1 MKTRR
6 LYYGWVMVALAAL
19 TLTTHGL
26 MIYTFGIFFKPL
38 TTAFNWERGPLS
50 AALSLCV
57 IVSGLLAII
66 TGRLCDKHGP
76 RLLLSLAGLLS
87 GIGFLLMSRINTLW
101 QVYLIYAFLMGG
113 GARCCFIPVMS
124 TIPRW
129 FTERRGVM
137 TGIILTGTGIGALFA
152 PPVANQLISSYH
164 WRVSYIMMGSV
175 VTVVIVLAAQ
185 FLRRDPTR
193 MGQSPYGESKRA
205 AQRLNLD
212 TRGFS
217 IKQAV
222 KTRQLWTVSAMFFC
236 FGFCMFA
243 VMVHIVPHATDLGI
257 PAATAASILATLG
270 ALSIVGRIGM
280 GGTADRIGSIRVFII
295 SFAIMSAALFWLMPA
310 KEAWVLYLFAAIF
323 GFASAGAGALISPLV
338 AEFFGLRSHGLILG
352 VTQLGFAIGAAVGP
366 LVAGYLFDVNS
377 TYLSTFI
384 LCAILSIVGLVLS
397 IVLRPTTDKQDRRRA
412 I

>member
-1 MKTRR
+1 MQVS
-6 LYYGWVMVALAAL
+6 Y
-19 TLTTHGL
+19 
-26 MIYTFGIFFKPL
+26 GIFFKPL
-38 TTAFNWERGPLS
+38 IAEFGWSRAITSGAFSLS
-50 AALSLCV
+50 WIMQGLV
-57 IVSGLLAII
+57 GIVM
-66 TGRLCDKHGP
+66 GRLSDRLGP
-76 RLLLSLAGLLS
+76 RIVLT
-87 GIGFLLMSRINTLW
+87 ICGFLLGIG
-101 QVYLIYAFLMGG
+101 YFLMSQINSVWQLYLFYGVIIG
-113 GARCCFIPVMS
+113 IGMSGTLIPLMS
-124 TIPRW
+124 AVARW
-129 FTERRGVM
+129 FVARRGMM
-137 TGIILTGTGIGALFA
+137 TGIILTGTAIGTTVGA
-152 PPVANQLISSYH
+152 PVANWLILTYD
-164 WRVSYIMMGSV
+164 WRVSYIILAGLVFV
-175 VTVVIVLAAQ
+175 VVVILAQ
-185 FLRRDPTR
+185 LLRRDPAQ
-193 MGQSPYGESKRA
+193 MGQMPYGQNNGVGQDLKFK
-205 AQRLNLD
+205 
-212 TRGFS
+212 TKGFS
-217 IKQAV
+217 LSQALC
-222 KTRQLWTVSAMFFC
+222 TRQLWTVAAMSFC
-236 FGFCMFA
+236 LAFPLFA
-243 VMVHIVPHATDLGI
+243 ITVHIVPHATDLGI